1 MLGGINKA
9 IVLSCEL
16 LSVYALWLGVFKVAE
31 RAGLTQ
37 KLAAKLTPAVNK
49 LFGKT
54 SKKTAELISLN
65 LAANALGM
73 SGLATPYGVEACRLL
88 ERENNNF
95 GARLLL
101 IIAATSIQLLP
112 TSVMALMAAKGA
124 ENPASI
130 ILPSALCTAASTV
143 LGVTLALIFK
153 PRKIKPHG
161 FKTLGAKPRIFKTR
175 EKKRQF
181 FKASGKKRR
190 FFKAQSAKPLG
201 FFARIFKEKT
211 R

>member
-37 KLAAKLTPAVNK
+37 KLANKLRPATYK

-54 SKKTAELISLN
+54 SDKTAEVISLN

-73 SGLATPYGVEACRLL
+73 SGLATPYGVEACAAL
-88 ERENNNF
+88 EREKNHF

-101 IIAATSIQLLP
+101 IIAATSVQLLP
-112 TSVMALMAAKGA
+112 TSVIALMAAKGA
-124 ENPASI
+124 EKPASI
-130 ILPSALCTAASTV
+130 ILPSVLCTAASTA
-143 LGVTLALIFK
+143 LGVALAFVFK
-153 PRKIKPHG
+153 PRDLKKKSLKP
-161 FKTLGAKPRIFKTR
+161 LDLKPRAAKKQAIKTKIFKG
-175 EKKRQF
+175 
-181 FKASGKKRR
+181 KAR
-190 FFKAQSAKPLG
+190 
-201 FFARIFKEKT
+201 
-211 R
+211 